1 MTQISFVVKY
11 FRHRFP
17 IENYAVKKTTYSGG
31 IQLRSSYLTV
41 ISRII
46 WLMNPLILAQQGQK
60 EWILHDTQIVSMSWN
75 SIEPHD
81 FHIY

>member
-1 MTQISFVVKY
+1 
-11 FRHRFP
+11 
-17 IENYAVKKTTYSGG
+17 
-31 IQLRSSYLTV
+31 
-41 ISRII
+41 
-46 WLMNPLILAQQGQK
+46 MNPLILAQQGQK